1 MDIVEELRTDREK
14 GARHLESEF
23 RVGLM
28 SLARRLCR
36 NESDAEELVNSTFA
50 EVVESI
56 DNYVEQSAFFAWM
69 CRILVRRHSRDTRRK
84 INDKIVCDPNAL
96 EAAID
101 DDAQEA
107 IYREVDA
114 ALLRDA
120 IETLPEDIRKTL
132 MMHYFMG
139 LSVNEVARILA
150 LSSGT
155 VKWRLSYA
163 RQILAA
169 KMGAKVDKMKKTP
182 GGKAV
187 LLALLLCGI
196 TALGA
201 GAWSLVV
208 SGESRVASRMS
219 SSASAEASQQA
230 TSDTRQAEASGQA
243 TRDTRQ
249 AEASNLSTFQPF
261 NFSTDNSQGENMNI
275 SKTHTRAAILAAA
288 TVATGAAI
296 PASGG
301 THYYVAPGGT
311 GDYTQGNPGGSPI
324 VAAQKATASGDVIHL
339 ATGLY
344 DLDAENGAMLVADG
358 VELIGGSDNP
368 EETILFRTV
377 AEPGST
383 LPSRVIYL
391 GSNAIMRN
399 LTSRGGNT
407 VYQAGGV
414 LGYSGNTVHKQ
425 FSVSNCIVENASAL
439 YKGGGSMGGTWR
451 DCVIRNCTVRR
462 TNRDNNQE
470 GSGGGIWGGT
480 LYNCVLT
487 NNVASYAGG
496 AIAGD
501 ATDPCAAYDCT
512 IAFNT
517 APYGAGAGSEYG
529 PDYCRLYNC
538 SVVSNDGH
546 SASGQTWGG
555 KGGGVYNCFVTNS
568 LIAWNTT
575 RADVSL
581 YGNVGGGAGIYRGRV
596 YDSTIEG
603 NRTALYWKNGVGQGV
618 DGGGAEE
625 AYLEKCRIIDNYSVR
640 YAGGTFN
647 CTNVHCLISGNQGTI
662 GGGTFNG
669 VNIDCTICSN
679 TAYSVQGGACYNS
692 STYNCFVF
700 ENTSKQD
707 AVLFRGYHQGDI
719 VVGNVSQGNNRGS
732 AIASSDNAT
741 MDVAAMNCTIVG
753 NGGTTSRAQVF
764 LAAVTNSI
772 VIGGTG
778 PGFVA
783 EVMYGEAVHSLFG
796 SRDGGSAAVNCLVG
810 ADPKFVTEPGEREGP
825 YSLLS
830 GSPCVGAGLNLG
842 WMTGAKD
849 ILGNARLFKLNPI
862 VDIGA
867 CERWWK
873 PGFFMVV
880 R

>member
-196 TALGA
+196 AALGA
-201 GAWSLVV
+201 GVAGV
-208 SGESRVASRMS
+208 SRVASRMS
-219 SSASAEASQQA
+219 LPASAEASQQA
-230 TSDTRQAEASGQA
+230 TSDMRHAEASGQA

-261 NFSTDNSQGENMNI
+261 NFSTDNSQGENMN
-275 SKTHTRAAILAAA
+275 KTTTTRAAAILAAA

-324 VAAQKATASGDVIHL
+324 VAAQKATSSGDVIHL

-538 SVVSNDGH
+538 NVVSNDGH
-546 SASGQTWGG
+546 SASGQAWGG

-581 YGNVGGGAGIYRGRV
+581 YGGLGGGAGVYRGRI

-647 CTNVHCLISGNQGTI
+647 CTNVRCLISGNQGTI

-679 TAYSVQGGACYNS
+679 TAYGVQGGACYNS

-700 ENTSKQD
+700 ENTSKED
-707 AVLFRGYHQGDI
+707 AVLVRGYHQWDVI
-719 VVGNVSQGNNRGS
+719 VDNVSQGNNRGS

-741 MDVAAMNCTIVG
+741 MDVAAVNCTIVG
-753 NGGTTSRAQVF
+753 NGGTASRAQVF

-772 VIGGTG
+772 VVGGTG
-778 PGFVA
+778 AGFVA
-783 EVMYGEAVHSLFG
+783 DVMYGEAVHSLFG
-796 SRDGGSAAVNCLVG
+796 SRDGGSTAVNCLADV
-810 ADPKFVTEPGEREGP
+810 DPKFVIEPGEGEGP
-825 YSLLS
+825 YSLKS
-830 GSPCVGAGLNLG
+830 DSPCVGAGLNLD
-842 WMTGAKD
+842 WMAGATD
-849 ILGNARLFKLNPI
+849 ILGNARLFKHDPT

-873 PGFFMVV
+873 PGFVMVF

>member
-1 MDIVEELRTDREK
+1 MNKT
-14 GARHLESEF
+14 
-23 RVGLM
+23 
-28 SLARRLCR
+28 
-36 NESDAEELVNSTFA
+36 TT
-50 EVVESI
+50 
-56 DNYVEQSAFFAWM
+56 
-69 CRILVRRHSRDTRRK
+69 TR
-84 INDKIVCDPNAL
+84 A
-96 EAAID
+96 
-101 DDAQEA
+101 
-107 IYREVDA
+107 
-114 ALLRDA
+114 
-120 IETLPEDIRKTL
+120 
-132 MMHYFMG
+132 
-139 LSVNEVARILA
+139 
-150 LSSGT
+150 
-155 VKWRLSYA
+155 
-163 RQILAA
+163 
-169 KMGAKVDKMKKTP
+169 
-182 GGKAV
+182 
-187 LLALLLCGI
+187 
-196 TALGA
+196 
-201 GAWSLVV
+201 
-208 SGESRVASRMS
+208 
-219 SSASAEASQQA
+219 
-230 TSDTRQAEASGQA
+230 
-243 TRDTRQ
+243 
-249 AEASNLSTFQPF
+249 
-261 NFSTDNSQGENMNI
+261 
-275 SKTHTRAAILAAA
+275 AAILAAA

-311 GDYTQGNPGGSPI
+311 GDYTQGNPGGSPL
-324 VAAQKATASGDVIHL
+324 VAAQRATAPGDVIHL
-339 ATGLY
+339 GTGLY
-344 DLDAENGAMLVADG
+344 EYESDDVFAFRIADG
-358 VELIGGSDNP
+358 VELVGGGDNP
-368 EETILFRTV
+368 EETVVSRIV
-377 AEPGST
+377 AAPGAGT
-383 LPSRVIYL
+383 NARVIYL
-391 GSNAIMRN
+391 GRNAVVRN
-399 LTSRGGNT
+399 LTLRGGYT

-414 LGYSGNTVHKQ
+414 LGYSGNAVHKQ

-480 LYNCVLT
+480 LHNCVLT

-496 AIAGD
+496 AVAGD
-501 ATDPCAAYDCT
+501 ATDPCTAYDCT

-538 SVVSNDGH
+538 NVVSNDGH

-603 NRTALYWKNGVGQGV
+603 NRTALYWKDGVGQGV

-669 VNIDCTICSN
+669 VNIDCMICSN

-741 MDVAAMNCTIVG
+741 MDVAAVNCTIVG

-764 LAAVTNSI
+764 LAAVTNLI

-783 EVMYGEAVHSLFG
+783 DVMYGEAVHSLFG

>member
-1 MDIVEELRTDREK
+1 MNPTQTSH
-14 GARHLESEF
+14 A
-23 RVGLM
+23 
-28 SLARRLCR
+28 
-36 NESDAEELVNSTFA
+36 
-50 EVVESI
+50 
-56 DNYVEQSAFFAWM
+56 
-69 CRILVRRHSRDTRRK
+69 
-84 INDKIVCDPNAL
+84 
-96 EAAID
+96 
-101 DDAQEA
+101 
-107 IYREVDA
+107 
-114 ALLRDA
+114 
-120 IETLPEDIRKTL
+120 
-132 MMHYFMG
+132 
-139 LSVNEVARILA
+139 
-150 LSSGT
+150 
-155 VKWRLSYA
+155 
-163 RQILAA
+163 
-169 KMGAKVDKMKKTP
+169 
-182 GGKAV
+182 AV
-187 LLALLLCGI
+187 LLAGTLL
-196 TALGA
+196 A
-201 GAWSLVV
+201 
-208 SGESRVASRMS
+208 
-219 SSASAEASQQA
+219 
-230 TSDTRQAEASGQA
+230 
-243 TRDTRQ
+243 
-249 AEASNLSTFQPF
+249 F
-261 NFSTDNSQGENMNI
+261 
-275 SKTHTRAAILAAA
+275 
-288 TVATGAAI
+288 GAAGT
-296 PASGG
+296 AVA

-311 GDYTQGNPGGSPI
+311 GDYTQGNPGGSPL
-324 VAAQKATASGDVIHL
+324 VAAQRATASGDVIHL
-339 ATGLY
+339 GTGLY
-344 DLDAENGAMLVADG
+344 EYESDDVFAFRIADG
-358 VELIGGSDNP
+358 VELVGGGDNP
-368 EETILFRTV
+368 EETVVSRIV
-377 AEPGST
+377 AAPGAGT
-383 LPSRVIYL
+383 NARVIYL
-391 GSNAIMRN
+391 GRNAVVRN
-399 LTSRGGNT
+399 LTLRGGYT

-414 LGYSGNTVHKQ
+414 LGYSGNAVHKQ

-480 LYNCVLT
+480 LHNCVLT

-496 AIAGD
+496 AVAGD
-501 ATDPCAAYDCT
+501 ATDPCTAYDCT

-529 PDYCRLYNC
+529 PDFCRLYNC
-538 SVVSNDGH
+538 NVVSNDGH
-546 SASGQTWGG
+546 SASGQIWGG

-603 NRTALYWKNGVGQGV
+603 NRTALYWKDGVGQGV

-669 VNIDCTICSN
+669 VNIGCTICSN
-679 TAYSVQGGACYNS
+679 TAYGVQGGACYNS

-741 MDVAAMNCTIVG
+741 MDVAAVNCTIVG

-764 LAAVTNSI
+764 LAAVTNLI

-783 EVMYGEAVHSLFG
+783 DVMYGEAVHSLFG

>member
-1 MDIVEELRTDREK
+1 MNKT
-14 GARHLESEF
+14 
-23 RVGLM
+23 
-28 SLARRLCR
+28 
-36 NESDAEELVNSTFA
+36 TT
-50 EVVESI
+50 
-56 DNYVEQSAFFAWM
+56 
-69 CRILVRRHSRDTRRK
+69 TR
-84 INDKIVCDPNAL
+84 A
-96 EAAID
+96 
-101 DDAQEA
+101 
-107 IYREVDA
+107 
-114 ALLRDA
+114 
-120 IETLPEDIRKTL
+120 
-132 MMHYFMG
+132 
-139 LSVNEVARILA
+139 
-150 LSSGT
+150 
-155 VKWRLSYA
+155 
-163 RQILAA
+163 
-169 KMGAKVDKMKKTP
+169 
-182 GGKAV
+182 
-187 LLALLLCGI
+187 
-196 TALGA
+196 
-201 GAWSLVV
+201 
-208 SGESRVASRMS
+208 
-219 SSASAEASQQA
+219 
-230 TSDTRQAEASGQA
+230 
-243 TRDTRQ
+243 
-249 AEASNLSTFQPF
+249 
-261 NFSTDNSQGENMNI
+261 
-275 SKTHTRAAILAAA
+275 AAILAAA

-324 VAAQKATASGDVIHL
+324 VAAQKATSSGDVIHL

-501 ATDPCAAYDCT
+501 ATDPCTAYDCT

-529 PDYCRLYNC
+529 PDYCRLYDCN
-538 SVVSNDGH
+538 VVSNDGH

-625 AYLEKCRIIDNYSVR
+625 AYLENCRILDNYSVR

-719 VVGNVSQGNNRGS
+719 IVGNVSQGNNRGS
-732 AIASSDNAT
+732 AIASSDNNT
-741 MDVAAMNCTIVG
+741 MDVAAVNCTIVG
-753 NGGTTSRAQVF
+753 NEGTASRAQVF

-772 VIGGTG
+772 VVGGTG
-778 PGFVA
+778 AGFVA
-783 EVMYGEAVHSLFG
+783 DVMYGEAVHSLFG
-796 SRDGGSAAVNCLVG
+796 SRSDGSAAVNCLEGV
-810 ADPKFVTEPGEREGP
+810 DPKFVTESGEGEGP
-825 YSLLS
+825 YSLKS
-830 GSPCVGAGLNLG
+830 DSPCVGAGLNLD
-842 WMTGAKD
+842 WMAGATD
-849 ILGNARLFKLNPI
+849 ILGNARLFKHDPA

-873 PGFFMVV
+873 PGFVMVF

>member
-196 TALGA
+196 AALGA
-201 GAWSLVV
+201 GVAGV
-208 SGESRVASRMS
+208 SRVASRMS
-219 SSASAEASQQA
+219 LPASAEASQQA
-230 TSDTRQAEASGQA
+230 TSDMRHAEASGQA

-261 NFSTDNSQGENMNI
+261 NFSTDNSQGENMN
-275 SKTHTRAAILAAA
+275 KTTTTRAAAILAAA

-324 VAAQKATASGDVIHL
+324 VAAQKATSSGDVIHL

-538 SVVSNDGH
+538 NVVSNDGH
-546 SASGQTWGG
+546 SASGQAWGG

-581 YGNVGGGAGIYRGRV
+581 YGGLGGGAGVYRGRI

-679 TAYSVQGGACYNS
+679 TAYGVQGGACYNS

-700 ENTSKQD
+700 ENTSKED
-707 AVLFRGYHQGDI
+707 AVLVRGYHQGDVI
-719 VVGNVSQGNNRGS
+719 VDNVSQGNNRGS

-741 MDVAAMNCTIVG
+741 MDVAAVNCTIVG
-753 NGGTTSRAQVF
+753 NGGTASRAQVF

-772 VIGGTG
+772 VVGGTG
-778 PGFVA
+778 AGFVA
-783 EVMYGEAVHSLFG
+783 DVMYGEAVHSLFG
-796 SRDGGSAAVNCLVG
+796 SRDGGSTAVNCLADV
-810 ADPKFVTEPGEREGP
+810 DPKFVIEPGEGEGP
-825 YSLLS
+825 YSLKS
-830 GSPCVGAGLNLG
+830 DSPCVGAGLNLD
-842 WMTGAKD
+842 WMAGATD
-849 ILGNARLFKLNPI
+849 ILGNARLFKHDPT

-873 PGFFMVV
+873 PGFVMVF